1 MSNKNLLNEA
11 QIRQFMKL
19 AKLAPLTPGFVQGL
33 DESTEESVDEVR
45 TPRPPNDAMENERG
59 RSHGGGN
66 TPINEEDE
74 EAQMH
79 DLEDADADEDHA
91 EDLEMDADEDLGD
104 VEDSGDAVDA
114 GEQMISVQDLMSALE
129 AALED
134 VTGQPVESSV
144 EGDLADEDEVEAD
157 VEMDA
162 EMDLDGDEVDLDVD
176 DEEMLQEEEGSKW
189 KDGEHEYK
197 RRDKDG
203 KVGKRAGD
211 VDGHYKTGE
220 TKDLKEEEG
229 SKKGEYRRKDKDGKV
244 GHRAGEGKD
253 GHYKDYEGPAGGNKG
268 DESKTDPGHKDYMK
282 ESAAT
287 DELVEAITK
296 RVAARILKSALA
308 KK

>member
-19 AKLAPLTPGFVQGL
+19 ASLAPLTPGFVRGL
-33 DESTEESVDEVR
+33 DESTKEGVDEVR

-104 VEDSGDAVDA
+104 VSPEAADA
-114 GEQMISVQDLMSALE
+114 GDQMISVQDLMSALE
-129 AALED
+129 SALED

-144 EGDLADEDEVEAD
+144 EGDLAPEDEVEMD
-157 VEMDA
+157 VELDA
-162 EMDLDGDEVDLDVD
+162 ADDMEADTEMEMDD
-176 DEEMLQEEEGSKW
+176 EMLAEEEGSKW

-197 RRDKDG
+197 RRDKKG
-203 KVGKRAGD
+203 KVGKRAGV

-220 TKDLKEEEG
+220 T
-229 SKKGEYRRKDKDGKV
+229 
-244 GHRAGEGKD
+244 
-253 GHYKDYEGPAGGNKG
+253 N
-268 DESKTDPGHKDYMK
+268 
-282 ESAAT
+282 ESAEAT

>member
-1 MSNKNLLNEA
+1 MPNSKKNLLNES

-19 AKLAPLTPGFVQGL
+19 AKLEPLTPGFVTGL
-33 DESTEESVDEVR
+33 TETS
-45 TPRPPNDAMENERG
+45 NDDIGE
-59 RSHGGGN
+59 SHGRGKGEN
-66 TPINEEDE
+66 PPHARLREADEEDE
-74 EAQMH
+74 LDATEDELGDMDAEDDRERDEID
-79 DLEDADADEDHA
+79 DLED
-91 EDLEMDADEDLGD
+91 DLGD
-104 VEDSGDAVDA
+104 EEASDARMVSVD
-114 GEQMISVQDLMSALE
+114 DFLSALE
-129 AALED
+129 RALED
-134 VTGQPVESSV
+134 AMGEEVEVDASEMEMDDDPVE
-144 EGDLADEDEVEAD
+144 DD

-162 EMDLDGDEVDLDVD
+162 ELDLDGEDVDVEMD
-176 DEEMLQEEEGSKW
+176 DEEMLQEKAYTAKKEKPGADKRQGAEDRGAEGTLAKT
-189 KDGEHEYK
+189 KGHG
-197 RRDKDG
+197 R
-203 KVGKRAGD
+203 
-211 VDGHYKTGE
+211 VDYVN
-220 TKDLKEEEG
+220 EEEG

>member
-104 VEDSGDAVDA
+104 VSPAAADA
-114 GEQMISVQDLMSALE
+114 GDQMISVQDLMSALE
-129 AALED
+129 SALED

-176 DEEMLQEEEGSKW
+176 DEEMLQEKAYTAKKEKPGADKRKGAEKRGAEGTLAKT
-189 KDGEHEYK
+189 KGHG
-197 RRDKDG
+197 R
-203 KVGKRAGD
+203 
-211 VDGHYKTGE
+211 VDYVN
-220 TKDLKEEEG
+220 EEEG

-268 DESKTDPGHKDYMK
+268 DESETDPGHKDYMQ
-282 ESAAT
+282 ESVPT
-287 DELVEAITK
+287 DELVEQITK

>member
-91 EDLEMDADEDLGD
+91 EDLEMDAEEDLGD
-104 VEDSGDAVDA
+104 VADSAPEVADA

-162 EMDLDGDEVDLDVD
+162 ELDMGDEEVEVGAEE
-176 DEEMLQEEEGSKW
+176 EEMLEEEEGSKS
-189 KDGEHEYK
+189 H
-197 RRDKDG
+197 
-203 KVGKRAGD
+203 
-211 VDGHYKTGE
+211 
-220 TKDLKEEEG
+220 
-229 SKKGEYRRKDKDGKV
+229 EYRRTDKDGKV
-244 GHRAGEGKD
+244 GHRAGEGPD
-253 GHYKDYEGPAGGNKG
+253 GHYKDDEGPEGGNKG
-268 DESKTDPGHKDYMK
+268 DESETDPGHKDYMQ
-282 ESAAT
+282 ESIPT
-287 DELVEAITK
+287 DELVEQITK

>member
-104 VEDSGDAVDA
+104 VSPAAADA
-114 GEQMISVQDLMSALE
+114 GDQMISVQDLMSALE
-129 AALED
+129 SALED

-176 DEEMLQEEEGSKW
+176 DEEMLQEKAYTAKKEKPGADKRKGAEKRGAEGTLAKT
-189 KDGEHEYK
+189 KGHG
-197 RRDKDG
+197 R
-203 KVGKRAGD
+203 
-211 VDGHYKTGE
+211 VDYVN
-220 TKDLKEEEG
+220 EEEG

-268 DESKTDPGHKDYMK
+268 DESETDPGHKDYMQ
-282 ESAAT
+282 ESVPT
-287 DELVEAITK
+287 DDLVEQITK